1 MENIIK
7 YTSKPIDIIS
17 NSNFKT
23 SYNTS
28 LENNVHIRPS
38 SMNNLNK
45 LNKEKNISYNMKKS
59 LSLDSFWPNTP
70 PSFSPNKNIL
80 KNLSKLLNKYFIK

>member
-17 NSNFKT
+17 NSNFKI
-23 SYNTS
+23 SYDTFIKK
-28 LENNVHIRPS
+28 NVDIRPS
-38 SMNNLNK
+38 STNNLK
-45 LNKEKNISYNMKKS
+45 KDKELPVSYSMKKS

-80 KNLSKLLNKYFIK
+80 KNLSSLLDK